1 MVRRDELLPPE
12 LLDGLGDLEWAGRL
26 VARGLGPGIHR
37 SAMVGLGEDFE
48 RHRPYQQGDDLRH
61 LDWRLLARTDRLYVR
76 RYRESTNLRTTLVVD
91 ASPSMAFAGIG
102 EGRAPLSKLRFA
114 VILAAV
120 LGRLAR
126 DTGDL
131 PGLAISGGAGGGPA
145 QLLAPRAGRESWH
158 AFLHLLTH
166 LETGKAG
173 PLAPTLSRVGGMSR
187 RGGRV
192 VILSDFLE
200 DDDGEALWTEAGH
213 LRARGDEV
221 TAIRILTPDEL
232 GEGERSDGLYVDPER
247 SDLAVPGSPRGDAGY
262 RERLGEYYRRL
273 ARHLEGRGVTWWEA
287 RTTDPFLPLLRGWM
301 RGEGTREA
309 S

>member
-1 MVRRDELLPPE
+1 MRRDDLLPPE

-37 SAMVGLGEDFE
+37 SRMVGLGEDFE

-61 LDWRLLARTDRLYVR
+61 LDWRLLARTDRLHVR

-91 ASPSMAFAGIG
+91 ASPSMAFAGIDLQDQ
-102 EGRAPLSKLRFA
+102 PISKLRFA
-114 VILAAV
+114 AILAAV

-131 PGLAISGGAGGGPA
+131 PGLAISGGPGRGPA
-145 QLLAPRAGRESWH
+145 DLLPPRAGREAWH
-158 AFLHLLTH
+158 AFLHALTN
-166 LETGKAG
+166 LEVGAAG

-200 DDDGEALWTEAGH
+200 DDGGEAIWTEAGH

-232 GEGERSDGLYVDPER
+232 GQGQRSDGLYVDPE
-247 SDLAVPGSPRGDAGY
+247 DPGLALPGSPGGDAGY
-262 RERLGEYYRRL
+262 RERLAGYYRRL
-273 ARHLEGRGVTWWEA
+273 ARRLEERGVTWWEA
-287 RTTDPFLPLLRGWM
+287 RTTDPFLPLIRGWM
-301 RGEGTREA
+301 RGEGTREV